1 MGAGH
6 LAKLEPR
13 QSREIGFYEAVR
25 ALLENF
31 PEKYAHVGRKLTRR
45 AARAACAALRFP
57 SWCRSLRSLRT
68 EGGRPDGGVRPD
80 GDGGRG
86 DGGRR
91 RPHGGG
97 GGRAEQPWL
106 DGAEGVGAGGPV
118 GKLGGEGSNRRDVA
132 ARRRTLSSAPCPKQ
146 SGLPVREQPPMP
158 FKARPSNACWSTCGR
173 ACGSDAGA
181 PRQSAKEP
189 RGSAAVR
196 SQRSER
202 HQDEKPLEHRG
213 KRAIRP
219 VLFRLGPAAGQTFG
233 TTRKQ
238 LATRGAAL
246 TRRPSLP

>member
-31 PEKYAHVGRKLTRR
+31 PEKCAHVGRKLTRR

-80 GDGGRG
+80 GDGGEVM
-86 DGGRR
+86 
-91 RPHGGG
+91 GGG
-97 GGRAEQPWL
+97 GLRTEAGGPGGAVVVGRS
-106 DGAEGVGAGGPV
+106 EGVGAGGPV